1 MKANK
6 LYMVLTFLILATG
19 CEDMLTEN
27 PTTFLA
33 PESLTT
39 VEGAEA
45 TLFAAYEGLQN
56 GNYYKGQFWAGLEYQ
71 NDFQHTRGSRT
82 PHGFYNLDTR
92 NIGRISGV
100 WARIYSSINR
110 TNQIISSFP
119 ELDFDEEIKGQWIAE
134 ARVLRALHYF
144 NLVRIWGGVPLRIE
158 PLEDL
163 SNTGL
168 ARSTVAETYAQIV
181 NDLNEAINSNFLPT
195 DYASSQ
201 LGRASVHAA
210 RTLLAHVHLT
220 NGNWADAANLAQQ
233 VINSGQFQLESDM
246 YMIFSP
252 EDVTHSGDIWSIK
265 YARIEPIGSSWQQM
279 FTAGKGTGYAART
292 WFTNIGIT
300 THPILANWDDSDER
314 KALNLYDTDPQTV
327 EGKTL
332 SAAVPMLFKKYIDKD
347 FVGRSGHGND
357 FQLYR
362 YADALLIFAEA
373 DCREKG
379 NPGAEAY
386 DAVNQIRRRA
396 YGVDLN
402 VPAPGIDLEGLS
414 KDDFIEAV
422 MVERAHEFMLEA
434 KRWFDIIRNGFEYT
448 TQQITSSGDS
458 RKLEYWGIE
467 DMLWPIPRQEID
479 NNDKLTDADQN
490 PGW

>member
-1 MKANK
+1 
-6 LYMVLTFLILATG
+6 
-19 CEDMLTEN
+19 MLTEN

-168 ARSTVAETYAQIV
+168 ARSSGIYSYKGEDRY
-181 NDLNEAINSNFLPT
+181 
-195 DYASSQ
+195 YK
-201 LGRASVHAA
+201 
-210 RTLLAHVHLT
+210 
-220 NGNWADAANLAQQ
+220 WA
-233 VINSGQFQLESDM
+233 
-246 YMIFSP
+246 
-252 EDVTHSGDIWSIK
+252 K
-265 YARIEPIGSSWQQM
+265 
-279 FTAGKGTGYAART
+279 GK
-292 WFTNIGIT
+292 I
-300 THPILANWDDSDER
+300 
-314 KALNLYDTDPQTV
+314 
-327 EGKTL
+327 
-332 SAAVPMLFKKYIDKD
+332 
-347 FVGRSGHGND
+347 
-357 FQLYR
+357 
-362 YADALLIFAEA
+362 
-373 DCREKG
+373 
-379 NPGAEAY
+379 
-386 DAVNQIRRRA
+386 
-396 YGVDLN
+396 
-402 VPAPGIDLEGLS
+402 
-414 KDDFIEAV
+414 
-422 MVERAHEFMLEA
+422 
-434 KRWFDIIRNGFEYT
+434 
-448 TQQITSSGDS
+448 
-458 RKLEYWGIE
+458 
-467 DMLWPIPRQEID
+467 
-479 NNDKLTDADQN
+479 
-490 PGW
+490 